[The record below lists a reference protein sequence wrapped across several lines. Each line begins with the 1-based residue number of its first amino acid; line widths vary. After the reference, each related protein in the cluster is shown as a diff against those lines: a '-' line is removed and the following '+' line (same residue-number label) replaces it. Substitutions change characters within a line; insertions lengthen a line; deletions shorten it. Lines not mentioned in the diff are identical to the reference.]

1 MDYNTINALGNAIDN
16 VYNNTSESGDRKTVA
31 KIVNNNELHI
41 TYRTI
46 LNIGRDSDLTMQ
58 MSLLVKESKDMIASR
73 LRTIKTEFS
82 KVSSETLK
90 TKAVGEFDNCETL
103 TVSPYSPFRKLK
115 FSYTKKFEIS

>member
-16 VYNNTSESGDRKTVA
+16 VYNHTSERGDRKTVA
-31 KIVNNNELHI
+31 KIVNNKELHI
-41 TYRTI
+41 SYRTI
-46 LNIGRDSDLTMQ
+46 LNVGKDSDLTMQ

-73 LRTIKTEFS
+73 LRTIKSEF
-82 KVSSETLK
+82 KDVANETLK
-90 TKAVGEFDNCETL
+90 TKSIGEFDDCETL

>member
-1 MDYNTINALGNAIDN
+1 MDYNTINALGSAIDN
-16 VYNNTSESGDRKTVA
+16 VYSYTSEGGDRKTVA

-41 TYRTI
+41 SYRTI

-73 LRTIKTEFS
+73 LRTIKSEFKAS
-82 KVSSETLK
+82 AGETLK
-90 TKAVGEFDNCETL
+90 TKAIGEFDNCETL